1 MPATCKICNNVYK
14 RYEYAEAHVRTFH
27 GIGSPKAHVAETTG
41 FCIYAD
47 CNFMTVRTWNFIK
60 HIRDIHLKVVC
71 LFIISYILETC
82 KLRFEFE
89 VILL

>member
-1 MPATCKICNNVYK
+1 MYK